1 MDKRLFF
8 LINRAQ
14 QRLFRHVERRC
25 EQELG
30 ITSVQLG
37 ALFYLSKQT
46 DCLLKDL
53 SEGLDLQ
60 NSAITGLVARM
71 EKAELVERKT
81 CKDDARATRIKL
93 SAKGKNIVEQSKPLL
108 QEMNRELTKD
118 FSKDEMAVVL
128 RYLNHLVTRF

>member
-14 QRLFRHVERRC
+14 QRLFRHVEKRC

-46 DCLLKDL
+46 DCLLKNL

-60 NSAITGLVARM
+60 NSAITGLVTRM
-71 EKAELVERKT
+71 EKSQLVERNA

-93 SAKGKNIVEQSKPLL
+93 STKGKNIVEQSKPLL
-108 QEMNRELTKD
+108 HEMNRELTKD

-128 RYLNHLVTRF
+128 RYLNHIVSHF